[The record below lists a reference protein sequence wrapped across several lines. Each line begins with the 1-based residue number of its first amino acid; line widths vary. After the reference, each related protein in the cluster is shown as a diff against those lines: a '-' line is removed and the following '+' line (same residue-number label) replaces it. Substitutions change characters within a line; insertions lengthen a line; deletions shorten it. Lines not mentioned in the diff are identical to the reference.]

1 MRKGHDSDVVRLR
14 DMLEAAKKI
23 RQFLAGHNR
32 KSFDDNE
39 MLQLALQHLLQI
51 VGEAAYK
58 VSAGRKA
65 KYPRIPWP
73 LITGMRHHIVH
84 AYSDV
89 DLNVLWVAV
98 TENVPQLISDLENV
112 LDEEIGS

>member
-1 MRKGHDSDVVRLR
+1 MRKGHDSHVVRLR

-39 MLQLALQHLLQI
+39 MLHLALQHLLQI

-58 VSAGRKA
+58 VTAERKA
-65 KYPRIPWP
+65 KSSTNSLAEDHRNATSHSSRIF
-73 LITGMRHHIVH
+73 
-84 AYSDV
+84 
-89 DLNVLWVAV
+89 
-98 TENVPQLISDLENV
+98 
-112 LDEEIGS
+112 

>member
-14 DMLEAAKKI
+14 DMFEAAKKI

-32 KSFDDNE
+32 QSFDDNE

-58 VSAGRKA
+58 VSAGRNA

-73 LITGMRHHIVH
+73 RITGMRHHIVH

-98 TENVPQLISDLENV
+98 TENVPQLISDLENL
-112 LDEEIGS
+112 LDEEVGS